1 MSSLLDFPGLAAAF
15 VLALIIVVPVLMRA
29 LRQQNTVHEHLE
41 APGEQP
47 LAAPPVAAMECHH
60 CGQMNRVPL
69 DAEGALCGKCRGQLI
84 EAAPVAK

>member
-15 VLALIIVVPVLMRA
+15 VLALVIVVPVLLRA
-29 LRQQNTVHEHLE
+29 LRQQNTMHEHME

-47 LAAPPVAAMECHH
+47 LVAPPAAAVECRH

-69 DAEGALCGKCRGQLI
+69 DAEEALCGKCRGQLL
-84 EAAPVAK
+84 EVSPVVK